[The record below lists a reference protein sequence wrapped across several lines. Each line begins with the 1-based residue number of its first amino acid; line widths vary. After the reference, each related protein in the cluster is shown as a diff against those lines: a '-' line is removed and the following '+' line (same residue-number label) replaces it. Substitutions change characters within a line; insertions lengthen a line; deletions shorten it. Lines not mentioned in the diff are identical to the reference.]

1 MDARPDKC
9 ATGEASLA
17 TIAAF
22 ALVEPLARLFGRWAS
37 QRNPPHASGAPSHFL
52 STWTG
57 LKDFRCILA
66 SENFNGG
73 HESWP
78 RAGDLVPLT
87 TLEHS
92 FVSAT

>member
-22 ALVEPLARLFGRWAS
+22 ALVKPLARLFGRWAS
-37 QRNPPHASGAPSHFL
+37 QRNRRDTNGAHLLPASIDWPEGFPLHPYYPRISAA
-52 STWTG
+52 
-57 LKDFRCILA
+57 R
-66 SENFNGG
+66 

-87 TLEHS
+87 MLEHS